1 MASGSI
7 KKDKNTGKYYYVL
20 DIGKDGGRKQKKKRG
35 FATKKDAEIALAKLL
50 TEVNDGTY
58 LEPSKNTL
66 VQLMEKWIE
75 SKKGNMTRLT
85 VDSYKSYIVNHIAP
99 SNIGSKQLAK
109 LSSDD
114 IEEFIKY
121 LRTKKTDKGK
131 NLSDSTIQRI
141 FNIVVTALNY
151 AKKMKY
157 VKENVAL
164 NVDRPQISKRKLQ
177 VWDVEEVNKF
187 LEHIKK
193 YRHFLAF
200 YLAIHTGMR
209 QGEILGL
216 PWSNIDFDN
225 KTIRVTQTLEHDAK
239 GITEGAKTN
248 SSVRSISISDEV
260 IAQLKKQYH
269 MIEEEKENAGELYQD
284 NDDLVICTNI
294 GKPVFADT
302 LTKFMRKSIRE
313 LNVTPI
319 RFHDLRHTS
328 ASLMLKIG
336 VHPKIVSERLG
347 HSSVTITLDTYSHL
361 LPNMQEEAAKRLS
374 NLLNKPLQ

>member
-7 KKDKNTGKYYYVL
+7 KKDKNTGKYYYVV
-20 DIGKDGGRKQKKKRG
+20 DVGKDGERKQKKKRG
-35 FATKKDAEIALAKLL
+35 FATKKEAEIALAKLL

-85 VDSYKSYIVNHIAP
+85 VDSYKSYIVNHIAA
-99 SNIGSKQLAK
+99 SNIGLKQLAK

-216 PWSNIDFDN
+216 PWSNVDFDN
-225 KTIRVTQTLEHDAK
+225 KIIRVTQTLEHDAK

-260 IAQLKKQYH
+260 MVQLKKQYH

-284 NDDLVICTNI
+284 NDLVICTNI

-313 LNVTPI
+313 LNITPI

-328 ASLMLKIG
+328 ASLILKIG

-374 NLLNKPLQ
+374 NLLNEPLQ